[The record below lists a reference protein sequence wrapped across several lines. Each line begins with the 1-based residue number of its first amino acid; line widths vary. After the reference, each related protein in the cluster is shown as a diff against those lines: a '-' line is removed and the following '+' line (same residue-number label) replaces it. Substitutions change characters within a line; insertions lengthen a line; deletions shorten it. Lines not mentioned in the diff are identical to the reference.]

1 MTEADC
7 SLARHPRGQ
16 SRVSDVRLQG
26 RGRGPPGKRGTQIMA
41 TMIAD
46 TACVDPRAELAD
58 EVEIGPYCVVG
69 PNVRIGKGTRLIAH
83 VCVLG
88 VTSIGARNV
97 ISPFAVL
104 GGDPQDVSYK
114 GSSTRVEIGDD
125 NIIRESVT
133 INRATEKEDGVTR
146 VGSHNFL

>member
-41 TMIAD
+41 TIIAD

-58 EVEIGPYCVVG
+58 DVEAGPYCVVG
-69 PNVRIGKGTRLIAH
+69 PDVKIGRGTRLIAH
-83 VCVLG
+83 VCLM
-88 VTSIGARNV
+88 GATTVGEHNPF
-97 ISPFAVL
+97 SPFCVI
-104 GGDPQDVSYK
+104 GGDPQDHSYR
-114 GSSTRVEIGDD
+114 GSPTRVEIGD
-125 NIIRESVT
+125 
-133 INRATEKEDGVTR
+133 
-146 VGSHNFL
+146 HNV

>member
-41 TMIAD
+41 TLIAD

-58 EVEIGPYCVVG
+58 DVEIGPYCIVG
-69 PNVRIGKGTRLIAH
+69 PDVKIGRGTHLIGH
-83 VCVLG
+83 VCLLG
-88 VTSIGARNV
+88 HTTLGQFNT
-97 ISPFAVL
+97 ISPFTVI
-104 GGDPQDVSYK
+104 GGDPQDASYK
-114 GSSTRVEIGDD
+114 GSATRVEIGDH
-125 NIIRESVT
+125 NI
-133 INRATEKEDGVTR
+133 
-146 VGSHNFL
+146 